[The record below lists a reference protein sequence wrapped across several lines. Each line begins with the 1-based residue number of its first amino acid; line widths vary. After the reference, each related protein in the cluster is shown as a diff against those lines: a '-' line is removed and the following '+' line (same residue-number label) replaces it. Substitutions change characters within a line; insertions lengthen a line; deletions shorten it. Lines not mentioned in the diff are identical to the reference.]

1 MCHSGSSRIGPDLTG
16 VAGRFSRDDLFT
28 AIISPSRDVAPAYRV
43 NDIETQDGKRFSGM
57 VVFEA
62 AEGIIVQT
70 GATTTIRIDAGNLV
84 SRKPSTK
91 SLMPAGLL
99 KDLKPEDL
107 ADLYAYLKWLKSGP

>member
-1 MCHSGSSRIGPDLTG
+1 M
-16 VAGRFSRDDLFT
+16 AGRFSRDDLFN
-28 AIISPSRDVAPAYRV
+28 AILYPSRDVAPAYRV
-43 NDIETQDGKRFSGM
+43 NDIETQDGKNYSGI
-57 VVFEA
+57 VIFEA

-70 GATTTIRIDAGNLV
+70 GAATTIRIASANLV

-107 ADLYAYLKWLKSGP
+107 ADLYSYLKSLK